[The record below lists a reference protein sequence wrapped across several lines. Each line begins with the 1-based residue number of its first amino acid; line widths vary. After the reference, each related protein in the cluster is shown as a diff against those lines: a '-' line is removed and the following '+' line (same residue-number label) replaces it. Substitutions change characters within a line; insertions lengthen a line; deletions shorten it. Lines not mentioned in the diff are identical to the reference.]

1 MINRRR
7 FLAGSGSVIAAG
19 GFTTL
24 AHAFGGG
31 VHAVQHGLIP
41 GSIEDQGRRL
51 QTILETAS
59 AQNQPVFL
67 EPGIYRV
74 SNVTL
79 PINTRLFGIKGATV
93 LEYTGGDH
101 FILSQNAET
110 LQLEG
115 ITFDGRVRPVKE
127 YADSNVRIATAA
139 NLTIR
144 DCRSTNSSA
153 YGFFVEQSSGEI
165 SSNRVDNAVGFA
177 GIMGLANTGL
187 SISNNLVEDCSNG
200 GILAYRWDRAED
212 STIIAQNRIRRI
224 AAIKGGTG
232 PHGNGINTYQC
243 DGIIVNDNHVSDCAF
258 STIRSNSCSNI
269 QISDNTCLR
278 AGETSIYSEFAFQGA
293 NITGNIVDGAARGI
307 SIANLDH
314 GGRLS
319 ICANNMVRNI
329 HETIPYV
336 EENHIY
342 GAGILAE
349 ADIAITG
356 NVIENTKRFGMLLG
370 WGPYLKNV
378 VASNNVI
385 RETEAAFYVSVVEGI
400 GSVSITDNVISD
412 TKNGAV
418 IGHRWTDA
426 VTGDLARSGSGD
438 FPTLQI
444 KRNKL
449 DS

>member
-1 MINRRR
+1 MINRRT
-7 FLAGSGSVIAAG
+7 FITGSSAVIAASSVPA
-19 GFTTL
+19 L
-24 AHAFGGG
+24 AHGFIGGIS
-31 VHAVQHGLIP
+31 ATQQGLVP
-41 GSIEDQGRRL
+41 GSTLDQGQVL
-51 QTILETAS
+51 QKILETAS
-59 AQNQPVFL
+59 DQNQPVFL

-79 PINTRLFGIKGATV
+79 PANTRLFGVEGATV
-93 LEYTGGDH
+93 LEFAGGDH

-110 LQLEG
+110 LHLEG
-115 ITFDGRVRPVKE
+115 ITFDGRLLPVKE
-127 YADSNVRIATAA
+127 YADSNVRVATVA
-139 NLTIR
+139 NVTIR
-144 DCRSTNSSA
+144 DCRSTNSAA
-153 YGFFVEQSSGEI
+153 YGFFIEQSSGEV
-165 SSNRVDNAVGFA
+165 SSNRVDNAFGLA

-187 SISNNLVEDCSNG
+187 SITHNLVEDCSNG

-212 STIIAQNRIRRI
+212 STIISQNRIRRI

-307 SIANLDH
+307 SIANLDF

-319 ICANNMVRNI
+319 ICANNIVRNI

-385 RETEAAFYVSVVEGI
+385 RETDAAFYVSVVEGI
-400 GSVSITDNVISD
+400 GSVSITDNVIAETRS
-412 TKNGAV
+412 GAV
-418 IGHRWTDA
+418 IGHRWKDA
-426 VTGDLARSGSGD
+426 VTGDLARIGASN

-444 KRNKL
+444 ERNKL

>member
-1 MINRRR
+1 MINRRK
-7 FLAGSGSVIAAG
+7 FLLGSGALIASNS
-19 GFTTL
+19 FVSL
-24 AHAFGGG
+24 AQAFGGG
-31 VHAVQHGLIP
+31 IRAVEQGLRP
-41 GSIEDQGRRL
+41 GSVENQGPIL
-51 QTILETAS
+51 QAILDTAS
-59 AQNQPVFL
+59 LQNLPVFL

-74 SNVTL
+74 SNLTL
-79 PINTRLFGIKGATV
+79 PANTRLFGIKGATV
-93 LEYTGGDH
+93 LEYAGGDH
-101 FILSQNAET
+101 FILSQNANT

-115 ITFDGRVRPVKE
+115 ITFDGRLRTVKE
-127 YADSNVRIATAA
+127 YADGNVRVATAA
-139 NLTIR
+139 NLSIR
-144 DCRSTNSSA
+144 DCHSTNASA
-153 YGFFVEQSSGEI
+153 YGLFVEQSAGEI
-165 SSNRVDNAVGFA
+165 SSNRIDNAVGLA

-187 SISNNLVEDCSNG
+187 TITQNTIEDCSNG
-200 GILAYRWDRAED
+200 GILAYRWDRGED
-212 STIIAQNRIRRI
+212 STIISQNRIRRI

-258 STIRSNSCSNI
+258 STIRSNSCNNI

-336 EENHIY
+336 EKNHIY
-342 GAGILAE
+342 GVGILAE

-356 NVIENTKRFGMLLG
+356 NVVENAKRFGMLLG

-385 RETEAAFYVSVVEGI
+385 RETDAAFYISVVEGI
-400 GSVSITDNVISD
+400 GSVSITDNVIAQ
-412 TKNGAV
+412 TRMGAV
-418 IGHRWTDA
+418 IGHRWMDA
-426 VTGDLARSGSGD
+426 VTGDLARVGTDG

-444 KRNKL
+444 ERNKL